1 MVETIAVIPA
11 RAGSERV
18 PGKNVRMLDGHPLIA
33 YSIGSAIASGVCD
46 RVVVSTD
53 SETIA
58 EIARDYGAEVPG
70 LRPAEISTSAAHDIG
85 FLTHA
90 MTEWVPETDGQLW
103 AILRPTSPL
112 RSGESIRAARDQ
124 LIEAHWAD
132 SVRAVRPVTEHPA
145 KMWRWD
151 STSGEISTY
160 LDQAGA
166 FNGPISDKEELF
178 LQASSLEIVRR
189 GAVTAHNSIA
199 GARVLGFS
207 LPDSESHDINT
218 LHDWIVL
225 ETLVSQNPG
234 LLPRLNKGVS

>member
-1 MVETIAVIPA
+1 
-11 RAGSERV
+11 
-18 PGKNVRMLDGHPLIA
+18 
-33 YSIGSAIASGVCD
+33 
-46 RVVVSTD
+46 
-53 SETIA
+53 
-58 EIARDYGAEVPG
+58 
-70 LRPAEISTSAAHDIG
+70 
-85 FLTHA
+85 
-90 MTEWVPETDGQLW
+90 
-103 AILRPTSPL
+103 
-112 RSGESIRAARDQ
+112 
-124 LIEAHWAD
+124 
-132 SVRAVRPVTEHPA
+132 
-145 KMWRWD
+145 
-151 STSGEISTY
+151 